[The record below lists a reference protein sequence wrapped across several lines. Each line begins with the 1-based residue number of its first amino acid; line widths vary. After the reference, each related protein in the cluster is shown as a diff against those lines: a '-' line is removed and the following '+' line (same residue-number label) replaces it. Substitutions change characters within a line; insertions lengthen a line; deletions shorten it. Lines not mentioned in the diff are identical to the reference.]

1 MNQSSYS
8 IIIPC
13 AGKSS
18 RFNSLMPKPL
28 TTING
33 EVSLNI
39 LLSIIIDSFDQIII
53 PISPGSDMFEMFEG
67 LIDKRFIGKVQL
79 VASTPGR
86 GDGGAILDGMEFLKA
101 KEDHFFVCWGDTY
114 IINNYIFSD
123 LLKFAQSDNFS
134 SFAYIPLVYL
144 NNPYVKYILDE
155 KNCILDAQQ
164 SIDGHAFE
172 SGFADQSIFMLSKN
186 IEQFLR
192 QASLKAPS
200 SATQSPEISLLRS
213 FRFMVSKNLT
223 LKPMIRE
230 SKDSL
235 AFNTIEDLAPIKKL

>member
-1 MNQSSYS
+1 
-8 IIIPC
+8 
-13 AGKSS
+13 
-18 RFNSLMPKPL
+18 MPKPL

-114 IINNYIFSD
+114 IINKYIFSD

-192 QASLKAPS
+192 QASLKTPS